1 MCASAI
7 LPVEIG
13 SSWVTSVCGS
23 CAPCSNSTS
32 MPARNCSR
40 SKRDQSTPISS
51 PTRFASSVL
60 VRRSS
65 VTALSF
71 LIEPGAGEHPS
82 QVDDHL
88 RVDVLLARRL
98 EDQGLPA
105 ERDTE
110 LAVVLLLST
119 ECVEQRLRLPP
130 LDVAGR
136 RMAQDLLERGA
147 VISGQLGHECSVGRM
162 SACVRADEAVREREH
177 HELGTGLQ
185 LELAHDVRAV
195 RVHGADGDEEPL
207 ADLLIRVT
215 EGEQMNVVPLSLGK
229 RLQRG

>member
-7 LPVEIG
+7 LPVTIG
-13 SSWVTSVCGS
+13 SSWVTFVCGS

-65 VTALSF
+65 VMAFPFHVES
-71 LIEPGAGEHPS
+71 GAGEHPS

-88 RVDVLLARRL
+88 RVDVLLAGRL
-98 EDQGLPA
+98 EDLGLAAQGHL
-105 ERDTE
+105 E
-110 LAVVLLLST
+110 LAVVLLLGA
-119 ECVEQRLRLPP
+119 ERVEERLRLAP

-147 VISGQLGHECSVGRM
+147 VISRELGHDFSVGRT
-162 SACVRADEAVREREH
+162 SPRVRADDAVCEREH

-195 RVHGADGDEEPL
+195 RVDGTNGDEEPL
-207 ADLLIRVT
+207 ADLLIRMA
-215 EGEQMNVVPLSLGK
+215 EREQMNDVA
-229 RLQRG
+229 